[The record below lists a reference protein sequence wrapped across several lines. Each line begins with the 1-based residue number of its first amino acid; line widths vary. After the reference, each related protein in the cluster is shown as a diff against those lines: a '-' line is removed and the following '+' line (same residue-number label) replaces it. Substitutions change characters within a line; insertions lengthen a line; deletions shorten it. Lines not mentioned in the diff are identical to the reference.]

1 MTGRIFLKLLL
12 GVFGL
17 LLIALVLIDYF
28 ATQVATEAYIANL
41 RQQLADK
48 GHMLALTITDP
59 DGFREEAARPIAQ
72 AAGGRLTVVRSD
84 GVVIADSEAN
94 PAQMENHRNR
104 PELIRAFRGETG
116 SVIRHSV
123 TIGVDFLYVAV
134 PIHNGAIR
142 IAVPL
147 AEIDRQVNDMRKK
160 ILASTVLAFLPAIFI
175 AALLARWMSRRFG
188 GIMAHAMEL
197 ARGNF
202 RSRLPSAGGFELGEL
217 ARTLNETAENLQQT
231 VEQLQREHAELEK
244 VERIRKDFVINVSH
258 ELRTP
263 LASIQGYTETL
274 IGGALHD
281 TEHNMRFLRII
292 RHNAERLARLTEDLL
307 TLSRIEQK
315 RQKFEFEAH
324 RVDDLLR
331 DAVELMAPVAE
342 KSRIRIA
349 EEPAGAEA
357 EVWCDSEAVSQ
368 ILSNLLDNAL
378 KYTPPGGLITVG
390 GREAGAFFEMYVRDT
405 GTGIPAEDLPR
416 LFERFYRV
424 DKARSRELGGTGLG
438 LAIVKHLV
446 AAHNGSARVESRIN
460 EGSTFYF
467 TLPKTEASFGGERLN
482 REFTAL

>member
-1 MTGRIFLKLLL
+1 MTGRIFIKLLL

-17 LLIALVLIDYF
+17 LLIALLLIDYF
-28 ATQVATEAYIANL
+28 ATQVATDAYIANL

-48 GHMLALTITDP
+48 GHMLALSIKDP
-59 DGFREEAARPIAQ
+59 DGFRQAEARPAAR

-94 PAQMENHRNR
+94 PAEMENHRTR
-104 PELIRAFRGETG
+104 PELVPAFRGEVG
-116 SVIRHSV
+116 SIIRHSA

-134 PIHNGAIR
+134 PIQNGAIR
-142 IAVPL
+142 IAMPL
-147 AEIDRQVNDMRKK
+147 AEINRQVNGMRMK
-160 ILASTVLAFLPAIFI
+160 ILASTVLAFLPAIAI
-175 AALLARWMSRRFG
+175 AALLARLISRQFG

-202 RSRLPSAGGFELGEL
+202 RSRLPATTGKEFGEL
-217 ARTLNETAENLQQT
+217 ARTLNETAENLQHT

-281 TEHNMRFLRII
+281 SDHNMRFLRII

-324 RVDDLLR
+324 RVNDLLR
-331 DAVELMAPVAE
+331 DAVELMTPIAE
-342 KSRIRIA
+342 KKQIRISEKGA
-349 EEPAGAEA
+349 ESEA

-378 KYTPPGGLITVG
+378 KYTPAGGSITVG
-390 GREAGAFFEMYVRDT
+390 AHELDDFFELYVRDT
-405 GTGIPAEDLPR
+405 GTGIPAEELPR

-446 AAHNGSARVESRIN
+446 AAHNGSARVESRVN

-467 TLPKTEASFGGERLN
+467 SLPKDEASLGAERLN